1 MRSYSTYKM
10 RGDFVQPL
18 SIRAIRNTAIRV
30 RNELKLPLLPSNMWG
45 LLDTLSVRYGINY
58 DIVNDNEMPSF
69 CAEACC
75 IPEQAQIFIPQKAV
89 KAIDAG
95 DRRMMFTIMHELGHF
110 ILAHRK
116 SFARSRPKP
125 AVFVDS
131 EWQADQFAAEIL
143 MPANVI
149 ADEQLYD
156 TEQIKKRFS
165 VSHSAAEERRKRLV
179 NEGLIDTRKEVGY
192 VPRAQKTKPLFMR

>member
-1 MRSYSTYKM
+1 MSGFSPYKM

-18 SIRAIRNTAIRV
+18 SILAIRNIADKV
-30 RNELKLPLLPSNMWG
+30 RSELKVSLLPSNMWA
-45 LLDTLSVRYGINY
+45 LLDTLSVRYGIHFDVVEN
-58 DIVNDNEMPSF
+58 NEMPSF

-75 IPEQAQIFIPQKAV
+75 IPERAQIFLPQKSV
-89 KAIDAG
+89 EAIDRS

-110 ILAHRK
+110 VLAHRK

-125 AVFVDS
+125 AAFIDS

-143 MPANVI
+143 MPADLIV
-149 ADEQLYD
+149 AEQLYD
-156 TEQIKKRFS
+156 TAQIRERFS
-165 VSHSAAEERRKRLV
+165 VSHFAAEERRKRLI
-179 NEGLIDTRKEVGY
+179 NEGVLETRKEVVC